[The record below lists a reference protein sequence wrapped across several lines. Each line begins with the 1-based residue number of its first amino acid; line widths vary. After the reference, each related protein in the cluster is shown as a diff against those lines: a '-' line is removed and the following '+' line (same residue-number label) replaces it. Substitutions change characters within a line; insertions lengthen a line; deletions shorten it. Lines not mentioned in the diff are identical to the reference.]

1 MLLGNFSE
9 MGMYFK
15 NDIGYLSVSII
26 VYTPVKSTHTNII
39 HSHVFQ
45 IKKPEAIQLQ
55 VTLQKK
61 EPAYLHLTRGT

>member
-1 MLLGNFSE
+1 MLIGNFSK
-9 MGMYFK
+9 MGTYFK
-15 NDIGYLSVSII
+15 NDIGYFSVSII
-26 VYTPVKSTHTNII
+26 FYTLVKSTYANMI

-55 VTLQKK
+55 VTLQIK